1 MTIGIHG
8 NSTTITYLGRRFEL
22 RQCGSLY
29 GINYW
34 SCLKVLRGG
43 ERGRSMDWSRVDASY
58 IHMMKINC
66 CIRSKVMHCLTE
78 YQLHVDVMSFCPQ
91 KVLTGYYRLYRGLPE
106 MLTWQ
111 IQKTIMVHAHTC
123 V

>member
-1 MTIGIHG
+1 
-8 NSTTITYLGRRFEL
+8 
-22 RQCGSLY
+22 
-29 GINYW
+29 
-34 SCLKVLRGG
+34 
-43 ERGRSMDWSRVDASY
+43 MDWSRVDASY

-66 CIRSKVMHCLTE
+66 CIRSTKSHALSDRVLATCRC
-78 YQLHVDVMSFCPQ
+78 DVKLQFCPQ
-91 KVLTGYYRLYRGLPE
+91 KVLTDYYRLYRGLPE